1 MMMKYSCKKKGLAVI
16 KIVSVLI
23 FMFNMLQDPK
33 IVCKSWIPS
42 WFGAIPSSQ
51 EGITCYSEVRQSFQ
65 QVTPF

>member
-1 MMMKYSCKKKGLAVI
+1 
-16 KIVSVLI
+16 
-23 FMFNMLQDPK
+23 MFNMLQDPK